1 MAVENWITRPS
12 PMNHGGAGYVLFSKT
27 GHREKVKP
35 AKAVRDLDC
44 SQV

>member
-1 MAVENWITRPS
+1 LDNQAVANESW
-12 PMNHGGAGYVLFSKT
+12 GAGYVLFSKT